1 MKQTRV
7 SEILQEQIRQQKD
20 GLTESLRVLGD
31 SLPMPDLLHS
41 QLERDCCLQEQILQ
55 QKDGLE
61 ESLQLL
67 DDSLSPDVLNS
78 QLENDNFLAENS
90 ATPSCVID
98 SDRPSELL
106 LSQLENDPFLA
117 GNSATSS
124 DSGVIHLDR
133 PPNRL
138 HLNLSRCIA
147 FQSFQ
152 NETTDDSDD
161 ASMDF
166 TRLHIR
172 DLASGAER
180 AAFAHC
186 DSGFI
191 SCSNEEAM
199 MNFHKEILLAEF
211 RDLLRNHPQGG
222 EMTVDSHKLRI
233 LLDLMHQHSSRLE
246 GRLRACYGMNFYGAG
261 VQEQDFDGTT
271 SSSAAGSS
279 DQSSMRSLY
288 SRQGFDG

>member
-1 MKQTRV
+1 M
-7 SEILQEQIRQQKD
+7 SEILQEQIRQQKV
-20 GLTESLRVLGD
+20 GLKESLRVLGE
-31 SLPMPDLLHS
+31 SLPLPDLLHS
-41 QLERDCCLQEQILQ
+41 QLESDCCLQEQILQ

-67 DDSLSPDVLNS
+67 DDSLSPDVLHS
-78 QLENDNFLAENS
+78 QLENDNFLSENS
-90 ATPSCVID
+90 ATTSGVID
-98 SDRPSELL
+98 SERPSEL
-106 LSQLENDPFLA
+106 SHQLENDPFMA

-124 DSGVIHLDR
+124 DSGVIELDR

-147 FQSFQ
+147 FQSFL
-152 NETTDDSDD
+152 NETTDGSDD

-186 DSGFI
+186 DSGFT

-211 RDLLRNHPQGG
+211 RDRLRNHPQGG
-222 EMTVDSHKLRI
+222 EMTVDAHKLQI
-233 LLDLMHQHSSRLE
+233 LLDLMHLHSSRLE
-246 GRLRACYGMNFYGAG
+246 GRLRACYDMNFYGAG
-261 VQEQDFDGTT
+261 VQQQDFDGAT